1 MMPRDVSTRWN
12 STFDMVDFAI
22 DYQPAIDTITG
33 NRDMKMRSL
42 ELDAAE
48 WAIAKEL
55 RDTLKACIR
64 IFHLSSSF
72 HLIFSSDI
80 QARHPFLF
88 AQYPEYQ
95 HRHSCDGSHRR
106 TPRHIR

>member
-1 MMPRDVSTRWN
+1 MPQDVSTRWH

-22 DYQPAIDTITG
+22 DYKLAIDAITG

-42 ELDAAE
+42 GLDAAE

-55 RDTLKACIR
+55 HDTLRASFQ
-64 IFHLSSSF
+64 IFHRSSSF

-80 QARHPFLF
+80 
-88 AQYPEYQ
+88 
-95 HRHSCDGSHRR
+95 
-106 TPRHIR
+106 